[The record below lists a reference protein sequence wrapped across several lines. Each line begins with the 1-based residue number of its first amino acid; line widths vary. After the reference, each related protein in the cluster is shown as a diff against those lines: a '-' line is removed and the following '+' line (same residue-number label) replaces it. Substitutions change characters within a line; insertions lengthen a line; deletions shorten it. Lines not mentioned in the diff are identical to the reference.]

1 MVIFGDYVEKNDYA
15 DDYGD
20 TADDNINDVVHIFSL
35 LKAISYIDHQHLCH
49 WSYLLPLP

>member
-20 TADDNINDVVHIFSL
+20 TADDNINDVVHNCFL
-35 LKAISYIDHQHLCH
+35 LLSV
-49 WSYLLPLP
+49 WTNT